1 MNDKRRM
8 TVRLGDDE
16 GDVIR
21 KVASALG
28 VTDSEVVRL
37 AIRALADRLPDGV
50 AERVAAPPVPPELVE
65 MRSSLD
71 RLVAEVRRVGVN
83 VNQIVRVSH
92 VNGWTDDDL
101 PGLRGLPG
109 VLSQLVDHV
118 QEVVGNV
125 GK

>member
-8 TVRLGDDE
+8 TVRLGDGE
-16 GDVIR
+16 NEVIR
-21 KVASALG
+21 GVASALG
-28 VTDSEVVRL
+28 VTDSEVIRL

-50 AERVAAPPVPPELVE
+50 AERVAAPPVPPEVVE

-83 VNQIVRVSH
+83 INQIVRVSH
-92 VNGWTDDDL
+92 VNGWTDEDL
-101 PGLRGLPG
+101 PALRSVPG